1 MSCRRRGGR
10 SEKIE
15 ESGQKDA
22 RGRWQREERGE
33 GDVIASEPP
42 LVSLQSLV
50 SSRTGEREADDAR
63 TGNKEH
69 GPTVLVGAFINPFSL
84 YSGTCP
90 RLTAG
95 SQALAGIPKE
105 QGRGPFTSHTAK
117 PSWTASESICTVKRE
132 AVRSGIQ
139 CSCSTTIACSYTPL
153 LRPCTIRRSA
163 QTTRPGYLIIG

>member
-15 ESGQKDA
+15 ESEQKDA
-22 RGRWQREERGE
+22 RGRWQREKRGE

-42 LVSLQSLV
+42 SFLFRVLSSLGQ
-50 SSRTGEREADDAR
+50 ERER
-63 TGNKEH
+63 LTTQ
-69 GPTVLVGAFINPFSL
+69 GPVTRNTDPRYSSVPSSIPFPL
-84 YSGTCP
+84 DSGTCP
-90 RLTAG
+90 RLAAG

-117 PSWTASESICTVKRE
+117 PSWTASESSCTVNG
-132 AVRSGIQ
+132 VRSGIQ
-139 CSCSTTIACSYTPL
+139 CSCSTSIAVMQLHPL